1 MEKDGAF
8 RTVPSAP
15 VLRSECAQVTVCCSQ
30 DARLPWLSVPA
41 LQNRG
46 LDVKEEKGTLEKGR
60 AESSREGKE
69 EEGETERD
77 GERQDRGWK
86 EDGGDELGPC
96 DLKEP
101 QIARDSIDEH

>member
-8 RTVPSAP
+8 RTVPSAR

-77 GERQDRGWK
+77 K
-86 EDGGDELGPC
+86 TEDGRRRRRAG
-96 DLKEP
+96 
-101 QIARDSIDEH
+101 AM